1 MAGGMV
7 ISSNFFDENSNLS
20 DFNYL
25 KFILASEI
33 RLKLLLSLYE
43 SGKTIK
49 ELESESNK
57 KSANISRGLNDLKSC
72 KLITRL
78 PDKKYAIT
86 SIGFLFAKNLQNLV
100 SNFENIDNQERFWE
114 DHSIKSIP
122 NRFLKDISS
131 FSGVSSV
138 KSSITEFAK
147 PINVYLDNIKK
158 STDICMILPVFS
170 KIFMDSI
177 YEALIDHEG
186 HLDLLTTKTIHDL
199 IVKSDS
205 ENYFKALVRDKKID
219 YYIVEDLSNIFF
231 TVSDKFAS
239 IFLFYDDSVFDNS
252 EMLFIEEQSGIGD
265 AYRFYY
271 SYKKYILK

>member
-7 ISSNFFDENSNLS
+7 ISSNFFDENSNIS

-43 SGKTIK
+43 SNKTIK

>member
-1 MAGGMV
+1 MI
-7 ISSNFFDENSNLS
+7 ISSNFFDENSNLN

-25 KFILASEI
+25 KFILSSET

-43 SGKTIK
+43 SSKTIK
-49 ELESESNK
+49 ELESEFNR
-57 KSANISRGLNDLKSC
+57 KSGNISRGLNDLKSC
-72 KLITRL
+72 KFITRL
-78 PDKKYAIT
+78 PNRKYAVT
-86 SIGFLFAKNLQNLV
+86 SIGFLFAKNLQNMS
-100 SNFENIDNQERFWE
+100 SNFDNIDNQERFWE
-114 DHSIKSIP
+114 DHAIKSIP
-122 NRFLKDISS
+122 TRFLKGISS

-147 PINVYLDNIKK
+147 PINVYLENIKK

-186 HLDLLTTKTIHDL
+186 HLDLLTTKTIYDL

-219 YYIVEDLSNIFF
+219 YYIVEDISNIFF
-231 TVSDKFAS
+231 TVSDIFAS

-252 EMLFIEEQSGIGD
+252 EMLLVDGESGIED
-265 AYRFYY
+265 AYRFYN

>member
-43 SGKTIK
+43 SNKTIK

-86 SIGFLFAKNLQNLV
+86 SIGFLFAKNLQNLM

>member
-43 SGKTIK
+43 SNKTIK

-72 KLITRL
+72 KLITR
-78 PDKKYAIT
+78 
-86 SIGFLFAKNLQNLV
+86 IGFLFAKNLQNLV

-271 SYKKYILK
+271 SYKKHILK

>member
-1 MAGGMV
+1 MV
-7 ISSNFFDENSNLS
+7 ISSNFFNENSNLN

-25 KFILASEI
+25 KFILASET

-43 SGKTIK
+43 SEKTIK
-49 ELESESNK
+49 ELESEFNR
-57 KSANISRGLNDLKSC
+57 KSGNISRGLNDLKSC
-72 KLITRL
+72 KFITRL
-78 PDKKYAIT
+78 PNKKFVVT
-86 SIGFLFAKNLQNLV
+86 SIGFLFAKNLENLAI
-100 SNFENIDNQERFWE
+100 NFDNIDNLERFWE

-138 KSSITEFAK
+138 KSNITEFARS
-147 PINVYLDNIKK
+147 INVYLDNIKK

-170 KIFMDSI
+170 KIFMDSV

-199 IVKSDS
+199 IIKSDS

-219 YYIVEDLSNIFF
+219 YYIVDDLSNIFF

-252 EMLFIEEQSGIGD
+252 EMLLIDEESGIDD

>member
-1 MAGGMV
+1 MV
-7 ISSNFFDENSNLS
+7 IRSNFFDENSSLN
-20 DFNYL
+20 DFNHL
-25 KFILASEI
+25 KFILSSET

-49 ELESESNK
+49 ELESEFNR
-57 KSANISRGLNDLKSC
+57 KSGNISRGLNDLKSC
-72 KLITRL
+72 KMITRL
-78 PDKKYAIT
+78 PDKKYVIT
-86 SIGFLFAKNLQNLV
+86 SIGFLFAKNLENLL
-100 SNFENIDNQERFWE
+100 SNFENIDNHEKFWE

-138 KSSITEFAK
+138 KSNITEFAK
-147 PINVYLDNIKK
+147 PINVYLENIKK

-186 HLDLLTTKTIHDL
+186 HLDLLTTKTIYDL

-205 ENYFKALVRDKKID
+205 ENYFKALVRDKRID
-219 YYIVEDLSNIFF
+219 FYIVEDLSNIFF
-231 TVSDKFAS
+231 TVSDVFAS

-252 EMLFIEEQSGIGD
+252 EMLFIDEQSGIDD

>member
-1 MAGGMV
+1 MI

-25 KFILASEI
+25 KFILSSET

-43 SGKTIK
+43 SSKTVK
-49 ELESESNK
+49 ELESEFNR
-57 KSANISRGLNDLKSC
+57 KSGNISRGLNDLKSC
-72 KLITRL
+72 KFITRL
-78 PDKKYAIT
+78 PNRQYAVT
-86 SIGFLFAKNLQNLV
+86 SIGFLFAKNLQNLS
-100 SNFENIDNQERFWE
+100 SNFDNIDNQERFWE
-114 DHSIKSIP
+114 DHAIKSIP

-138 KSSITEFAK
+138 KSNITEFAK
-147 PINVYLDNIKK
+147 PINVYLENIKE

-186 HLDLLTTKTIHDL
+186 HLDLLTTKTIYDL

-205 ENYFKALVRDKKID
+205 DNYFKALVRDKKID

-252 EMLFIEEQSGIGD
+252 EMLLVDEESGIDD

-271 SYKKYILK
+271 SYKNYILK

>member
-1 MAGGMV
+1 ML
-7 ISSNFFDENSNLS
+7 ISSNFFDENSSLN

-25 KFILASEI
+25 KFILSSEA

-43 SGKTIK
+43 SDKTIK
-49 ELESESNK
+49 ELESDFNR
-57 KSANISRGLNDLKSC
+57 KSGNISRGLNDLKSC
-72 KLITRL
+72 KFITRL
-78 PDKKYAIT
+78 PNKKYAIT
-86 SIGFLFAKNLQNLV
+86 SIGFLFAKNLENLS
-100 SNFENIDNQERFWE
+100 SNFENIDNQDKFWE

-131 FSGVSSV
+131 FNGVSSV
-138 KSSITEFAK
+138 KSNITEFAK
-147 PINVYLDNIKK
+147 PINVYLENIKK

-177 YEALIDHEG
+177 YEALINHEG
-186 HLDLLTTKTIHDL
+186 HLDLLTTKTIYDL

-205 ENYFKALVRDKKID
+205 DNYFKALVRDKKID
-219 YYIVEDLSNIFF
+219 FYIVEDLSNIFF
-231 TVSDKFAS
+231 TVSDMFAS
-239 IFLFYDDSVFDNS
+239 IFLFFDDSVFDNS
-252 EMLFIEEQSGIGD
+252 EMLFIDEELGIED

>member
-1 MAGGMV
+1 ML
-7 ISSNFFDENSNLS
+7 ISSNFFDENSSLN

-25 KFILASEI
+25 KFILSSEA

-43 SGKTIK
+43 SDKTIK
-49 ELESESNK
+49 ELESDFNR
-57 KSANISRGLNDLKSC
+57 KSGNISRGLNDLKSC
-72 KLITRL
+72 KFITRL
-78 PDKKYAIT
+78 PNKKYAIT
-86 SIGFLFAKNLQNLV
+86 SIGFLFAKNLENLS
-100 SNFENIDNQERFWE
+100 SNFENIDNQDKFWE

-138 KSSITEFAK
+138 KSNITEFAK
-147 PINVYLDNIKK
+147 PINVYLENIKK

-177 YEALIDHEG
+177 YEALINHEG
-186 HLDLLTTKTIHDL
+186 HLDLLTTKTIYDL

-205 ENYFKALVRDKKID
+205 DNYFKALVRDKKID
-219 YYIVEDLSNIFF
+219 FYIVEDLSNIFF
-231 TVSDKFAS
+231 TVSDMFAS
-239 IFLFYDDSVFDNS
+239 IFLFFDDSVFDNS
-252 EMLFIEEQSGIGD
+252 EMLFIDEELGIED

>member
-1 MAGGMV
+1 MAGGMI

-20 DFNYL
+20 DFNHL

-33 RLKLLLSLYE
+33 RLNLMLSLYE
-43 SGKTIK
+43 SNKTIK

-252 EMLFIEEQSGIGD
+252 EMLFIDEQSGIGD

>member
-43 SGKTIK
+43 SNKTIK
-49 ELESESNK
+49 ELESEFNR
-57 KSANISRGLNDLKSC
+57 KSGNISRGLNDLKSC

-86 SIGFLFAKNLQNLV
+86 SIGFLFAKNLQNLF
-100 SNFENIDNQERFWE
+100 SNFENIDNQERFLE

-147 PINVYLDNIKK
+147 PINVYLENIKK

-219 YYIVEDLSNIFF
+219 YY
-231 TVSDKFAS
+231 
-239 IFLFYDDSVFDNS
+239 SV
-252 EMLFIEEQSGIGD
+252 
-265 AYRFYY
+265 
-271 SYKKYILK
+271 

>member
-43 SGKTIK
+43 SNKTIK

-131 FSGVSSV
+131 FSGVTSV
-138 KSSITEFAK
+138 KSNITEFAK
-147 PINVYLDNIKK
+147 PINVYLENIKK

-186 HLDLLTTKTIHDL
+186 HLDLLTTKTIYDL

-219 YYIVEDLSNIFF
+219 FYIVDDLSNIFF
-231 TVSDKFAS
+231 TVSDMFAS
-239 IFLFYDDSVFDNS
+239 IFLFFDDSVFDNS
-252 EMLFIEEQSGIGD
+252 EMLFIDEELGIED

>member
-43 SGKTIK
+43 SNKTIK

>member
-43 SGKTIK
+43 SNKTIK
-49 ELESESNK
+49 ELESEFNR
-57 KSANISRGLNDLKSC
+57 KSGNISRGLNDLKSC

-86 SIGFLFAKNLQNLV
+86 SIGFLFAKNLQNLF
-100 SNFENIDNQERFWE
+100 SNFENIDNQERFLE

-147 PINVYLDNIKK
+147 PINVYLENIKK

>member
-43 SGKTIK
+43 SNKTIK

-252 EMLFIEEQSGIGD
+252 EMLFIDEQSGIGD

>member
-43 SGKTIK
+43 SNKTIK

-252 EMLFIEEQSGIGD
+252 EMLFIDEQSGISD

>member
-1 MAGGMV
+1 ML
-7 ISSNFFDENSNLS
+7 ISSNFFDENSSLN

-25 KFILASEI
+25 KFILSSEA

-43 SGKTIK
+43 SDKTIK
-49 ELESESNK
+49 ELESDFNR
-57 KSANISRGLNDLKSC
+57 KSGNISRGLNDLKSC
-72 KLITRL
+72 KFITRL
-78 PDKKYAIT
+78 PNKKYAIT
-86 SIGFLFAKNLQNLV
+86 SIGFLFAKNLENLS
-100 SNFENIDNQERFWE
+100 SNFENIDNQDIFWE

-131 FSGVSSV
+131 FSGVTSV
-138 KSSITEFAK
+138 KSNITEFAK
-147 PINVYLDNIKK
+147 PINVYLENIKK

-186 HLDLLTTKTIHDL
+186 HLDLLTTKTIYDL
-199 IVKSDS
+199 IIKSDS

-219 YYIVEDLSNIFF
+219 FYIVDDLSNIFF
-231 TVSDKFAS
+231 TVSDMFAS

-252 EMLFIEEQSGIGD
+252 EMLFIDEELGIED

>member
-1 MAGGMV
+1 MV
-7 ISSNFFDENSNLS
+7 ISSNFFDEEVTL
-20 DFNYL
+20 DEFNHL
-25 KFILASEI
+25 KFILSSEI
-33 RLKLLLSLYE
+33 RLKLLVSLKE
-43 SGKTIK
+43 SSKTIK
-49 ELESESNK
+49 ELESEFNR
-57 KSANISRGLNDLKSC
+57 KSGNISRGLNDLKSC

-78 PDKKYAIT
+78 PDKRYAIT
-86 SIGFLFAKNLQNLV
+86 SIGFLFAKNLENLLI
-100 SNFENIDNQERFWE
+100 NFENIDCQEKFWE

-131 FSGVSSV
+131 FSEVSLV
-138 KSSITEFAK
+138 KSNITEFAK
-147 PINVYLDNIKK
+147 PINVYLENIKK

-186 HLDLLTTKTIHDL
+186 HLDLLTTKTIYDL

-231 TVSDKFAS
+231 TVSDIFAS
-239 IFLFYDDSVFDNS
+239 IFLFYDESVFDNS
-252 EMLFIEEQSGIGD
+252 EMLLIQEESGIDD
-265 AYRFYY
+265 AYRFYN
-271 SYKKYILK
+271 SYKNYILK

>member
-1 MAGGMV
+1 MI
-7 ISSNFFDENSNLS
+7 ISSNFFDENSNLN

-25 KFILASEI
+25 KFVLSSET

-43 SGKTIK
+43 SSKTIK
-49 ELESESNK
+49 ELESEFNR
-57 KSANISRGLNDLKSC
+57 KSGNISRGLNDLKSC
-72 KLITRL
+72 KFITRL
-78 PDKKYAIT
+78 PDRKYAVT
-86 SIGFLFAKNLQNLV
+86 SIGFLFAKNLQNLS
-100 SNFENIDNQERFWE
+100 SNFDNIDNQERFWE
-114 DHSIKSIP
+114 DHAIKSIP
-122 NRFLKDISS
+122 ARFLKDISS

-147 PINVYLDNIKK
+147 PINVYLENIKK

-177 YEALIDHEG
+177 YEALINHEG
-186 HLDLLTTKTIHDL
+186 HLDLLTTKTIYDL

-231 TVSDKFAS
+231 TVSDIFAS

-252 EMLFIEEQSGIGD
+252 EMLLVDEESGIED
-265 AYRFYY
+265 AYRFYN

>member
-43 SGKTIK
+43 SNKTIK

-271 SYKKYILK
+271 SYKKHILK

>member
-1 MAGGMV
+1 MI

-25 KFILASEI
+25 KFILSSET

-43 SGKTIK
+43 SSKTVK
-49 ELESESNK
+49 ELESEFNR
-57 KSANISRGLNDLKSC
+57 KSGNISRGLNDLKSC
-72 KLITRL
+72 KFITRL
-78 PDKKYAIT
+78 PNRQYAVT
-86 SIGFLFAKNLQNLV
+86 SIGFLFAKNLQNLS
-100 SNFENIDNQERFWE
+100 SNFDNIDNQERFWE
-114 DHSIKSIP
+114 DHAIKSIP

-131 FSGVSSV
+131 FRGVSSV
-138 KSSITEFAK
+138 KSNITEFAK
-147 PINVYLDNIKK
+147 PINVYLENIKE

-186 HLDLLTTKTIHDL
+186 HLDLLTTKTIYDL

-205 ENYFKALVRDKKID
+205 DNYFKALVRDKKID

-252 EMLFIEEQSGIGD
+252 EMLLVDEESGIDD

-271 SYKKYILK
+271 SYKNYILK

>member
-1 MAGGMV
+1 MI
-7 ISSNFFDENSNLS
+7 ISSNFFDENSNLN

-25 KFILASEI
+25 KFILSSET

-43 SGKTIK
+43 SSKTIK
-49 ELESESNK
+49 ELESEFNR
-57 KSANISRGLNDLKSC
+57 KSGNISRGLNDLKSC
-72 KLITRL
+72 KFITRL
-78 PDKKYAIT
+78 PNRKYAVT
-86 SIGFLFAKNLQNLV
+86 SIGFLFAKNLQNLS
-100 SNFENIDNQERFWE
+100 SNFDNIDNQERFWE
-114 DHSIKSIP
+114 DHAIKSIP

-147 PINVYLDNIKK
+147 PINVYLENIKK

-186 HLDLLTTKTIHDL
+186 HLDLLTTKTIYDL

-231 TVSDKFAS
+231 TVSDIFAS

-252 EMLFIEEQSGIGD
+252 EMLLVDGESGIED
-265 AYRFYY
+265 AYRFYN